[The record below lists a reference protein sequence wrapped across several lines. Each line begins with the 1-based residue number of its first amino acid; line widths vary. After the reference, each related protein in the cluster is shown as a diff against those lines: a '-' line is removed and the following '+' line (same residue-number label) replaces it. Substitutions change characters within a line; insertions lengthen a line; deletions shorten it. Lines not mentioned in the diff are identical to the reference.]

1 MNPVSY
7 LSEKIGRVILDSD
20 KAYNKGAKI
29 LKAYPEWEP
38 HLEKFIAESWDTVL
52 NYCSAPARV
61 TKGGSLKSYVK
72 LTNVSIQS

>member
-29 LKAYPEWEP
+29 LKAYPEWES
-38 HLEKFIAESWDTVL
+38 HLEKFIAEFGEEDL
-52 NYCSAPARV
+52 E
-61 TKGGSLKSYVK
+61 G
-72 LTNVSIQS
+72 